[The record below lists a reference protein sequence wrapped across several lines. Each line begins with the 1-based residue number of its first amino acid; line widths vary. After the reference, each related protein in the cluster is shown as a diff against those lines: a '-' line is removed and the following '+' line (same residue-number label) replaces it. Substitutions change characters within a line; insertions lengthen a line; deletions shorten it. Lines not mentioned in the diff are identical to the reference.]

1 VEERRTRDVLASAGH
16 MLQRS
21 HATVG
26 WAATELLERQR
37 RLAAAESE
45 AATRAHGFG
54 AKADM
59 ANLGLVAA
67 QVRGGSRG
75 NTNMGTKVASVGHL
89 SPDGFVHHS
98 IAIRGAGRTTARAA
112 GQSAA
117 AGALGWAR
125 GDGKRA
131 LERGTKPTRS
141 RRTCSSWFELQSLL
155 DSSHG
160 A

>member
-75 NTNMGTKVASVGHL
+75 NTNMPLH
-89 SPDGFVHHS
+89 
-98 IAIRGAGRTTARAA
+98 GRWGRKLRVSDICP
-112 GQSAA
+112 QMD
-117 AGALGWAR
+117 L
-125 GDGKRA
+125 
-131 LERGTKPTRS
+131 
-141 RRTCSSWFELQSLL
+141 FIIQ
-155 DSSHG
+155 
-160 A
+160 

>member
-67 QVRGGSRG
+67 QVRGAPGGTRTCHCTDDGDESCECRTSVPRWICSSFNSHSGGWPHHCPGSRAERRCRG
-75 NTNMGTKVASVGHL
+75 IGVGT
-89 SPDGFVHHS
+89 
-98 IAIRGAGRTTARAA
+98 GRRET
-112 GQSAA
+112 G
-117 AGALGWAR
+117 
-125 GDGKRA
+125 
-131 LERGTKPTRS
+131 P
-141 RRTCSSWFELQSLL
+141 
-155 DSSHG
+155 
-160 A
+160 